1 MLDLPFVDNTY
12 MP

>member
-1 MLDLPFVDNTY
+1 MPDLPFVDNTY